1 LRCFFRNKGTHPRRK
16 ALVLFD
22 CYVVLKRKR
31 KADFIGWRAEN
42 ALLFPE
48 GRVRFRTGMKR
59 AELLPL
65 VFRIYLIRMWNALR
79 RVIVFVE
86 VRPNESATSMRT
98 VVAGPEAR

>member
-1 LRCFFRNKGTHPRRK
+1 
-16 ALVLFD
+16 
-22 CYVVLKRKR
+22 
-31 KADFIGWRAEN
+31 
-42 ALLFPE
+42 
-48 GRVRFRTGMKR
+48 MKR

-86 VRPNESATSMRT
+86 VRSNESATSMRT

>member
-1 LRCFFRNKGTHPRRK
+1 M

-22 CYVVLKRKR
+22 CEVVLKRKR

-59 AELLPL
+59 AELFPL
-65 VFRIYLIRMWNALR
+65 VFRIYLIRMWNALG

-86 VRPNESATSMRT
+86 VRSNESATSMRT